1 LLLTWRRIFHKTFA
15 RLAPMERRSFATLI
29 LTTVCFAAC
38 DPKSEP
44 TDKPQEQPAPASQA
58 PSPSAEPEPQ
68 PSPAPAAKQPA
79 PSPGP
84 AKQPP
89 PAAQPTKP
97 QPSRGGRGEE
107 GVRSFAVYTLSRGS
121 GVPAAAREA
130 QQKVQEL
137 VEFDRGRGVVVTVQ
151 GTRIGIEGERRLCLT
166 YADPQE
172 AARALERVRAMVKG
186 VDLVNVVVEPCAPPA
201 VESPTKEKP

>member
-1 LLLTWRRIFHKTFA
+1 
-15 RLAPMERRSFATLI
+15 MESRSFVTLI

-38 DPKSEP
+38 DSKSAP
-44 TDKPQEQPAPASQA
+44 ADKQHEQPAPASQA
-58 PSPSAEPEPQ
+58 PSPPAEPEPQ

-84 AKQPP
+84 TAKQPP
-89 PAAQPTKP
+89 PAAPPTKP
-97 QPSRGGRGEE
+97 QPPRGGRGEE

-172 AARALERVRAMVKG
+172 AARALERVRAMVQG
-186 VDLVNVVVEPCAPPA
+186 VDLVNVVVEPCAPPP

>member
-1 LLLTWRRIFHKTFA
+1 
-15 RLAPMERRSFATLI
+15 MERRSFATLI

-38 DPKSEP
+38 DSKSAP
-44 TDKPQEQPAPASQA
+44 TDKQQEQPAPASKA
-58 PSPSAEPEPQ
+58 PSSSPEPEPQ

-84 AKQPP
+84 TAQQPP

-107 GVRSFAVYTLSRGS
+107 GVRSFAVYALSRGT

-137 VEFDRGRGVVVTVQ
+137 VESDRGRGVDVNVQ
-151 GTRIGIEGERRLCLT
+151 ATRIGIEGERRLCVT
-166 YADPQE
+166 YADSQE
-172 AARALERVRAMVKG
+172 AARALERVRAMVQG
-186 VDLVNVVVEPCAPPA
+186 VALVNVVVEPCAPPP